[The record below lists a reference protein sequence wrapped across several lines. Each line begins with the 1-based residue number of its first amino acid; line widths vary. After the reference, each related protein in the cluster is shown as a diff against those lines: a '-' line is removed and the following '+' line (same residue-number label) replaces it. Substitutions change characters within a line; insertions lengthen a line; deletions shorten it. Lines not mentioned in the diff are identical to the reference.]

1 MGTSMHPAE
10 VKQRLTEIFRDVF
23 DDPKLQLSES
33 MTAADVDGWDS
44 LSHINLIV
52 QVEKA
57 FKIKLSTAAV
67 RDLKNVGD
75 FIALISARTA

>member
-1 MGTSMHPAE
+1 MHPAE